1 MRTKLPCRERHDRLS
16 HRARLDGVGSNVR
29 AFAKLKSLRISSP
42 RIALALIALFLITLR
57 AHSVSAQ
64 TPFPSSPVRI
74 GVLGLFH
81 PRELKVT
88 TPTGTALILR
98 TATGQ
103 ITLERSSG
111 ADAASIRLSEDG
123 VLIAAGSRPV
133 RTPSLTVTGR
143 GNNPV
148 DFVLSVPGKLTR
160 RYHGTLEI
168 KPSAGRLLAIV
179 TMDLET
185 AVASVVAAE
194 SASETPLEALKTQAV
209 ATRSYFVAG
218 RPRHHDFDFCDTTH
232 CQFLR
237 EPPPPESPAAK
248 AVAATRD
255 MILAYDSHP
264 FAAMYTRSCS
274 GHTHTPTDLAL
285 PTSAYPYY
293 SVDCKYCREHPAHWS
308 TTISA
313 KDAAALR
320 RSDEPSRLTVVRRL
334 GWSAVPSNDFTVR
347 KENRHKGNREEDG
360 VILEGVG
367 QGHGIGLCQSGAKAM
382 AQDGATFR
390 EILSHYYPNTA
401 IVEASRAASASQPG
415 N

>member
-1 MRTKLPCRERHDRLS
+1 MRTKLSSGENHDPLS
-16 HRARLDGVGSNVR
+16 RRAGLDGVGSNVR
-29 AFAKLKSLRISSP
+29 TFAKLKFLRISSA
-42 RIALALIALFLITLR
+42 RIALAVIAPILIAL
-57 AHSVSAQ
+57 HSQPISAQ

-88 TPTGTALILR
+88 ATTGTALILR
-98 TATGQ
+98 TATEQ
-103 ITLERSSG
+103 IALERSSG
-111 ADAASIRLSEDG
+111 ADAANIRVSEDG
-123 VLIAAGSRPV
+123 VLIAAGARPI
-133 RTPSLTVTGR
+133 RAPSLTVTGR
-143 GNNPV
+143 GDNPV

-194 SASETPLEALKTQAV
+194 SAPETPLEALKAQAV

-237 EPPPPESPAAK
+237 EPPPPENPAAK

-255 MILAYDSHP
+255 MVLAYDSHP

-274 GHTHTPTDLAL
+274 GHTHTPADLAL
-285 PTSAYPYY
+285 PSSVYPYY
-293 SVDCKYCREHPAHWS
+293 SVDCKYCRDHPAHWS
-308 TTISA
+308 TIMSA
-313 KDAAALR
+313 QDAAALR
-320 RSDEPSRLTVVRRL
+320 SSDEPSRLTVVRRL
-334 GWSAVPSNDFTVR
+334 GWTAVPSNDFTVR

-401 IVEASRAASASQPG
+401 VVEASRAGSANQP
-415 N
+415 